1 MKYIIAIGIFQAL
14 AAATLLWRSRIRDD
28 ADGLLIALAVCISI
42 HLSIKFIIYN
52 FVSDTEI
59 LGMMNTFIWLCYLPI
74 LCLYT
79 IKISRPDFIPASK
92 WWVFIPFIVGAI
104 GFFSVASV
112 LATNPVAGHQVLFW
126 YNTITLWTIIPLD
139 AFLACWII
147 YFAKNNIDES
157 NSERNLI
164 IQLAYLFLATSFVS
178 IILTVFQPF
187 GHDYNYLGRSVVY
200 TILIVICIRIISY
213 KYYALARITK
223 KYVVNLHEAHN
234 QLNSVPVQSEELD
247 YQFFDEQDNSKRILV
262 KERDDLESFPD
273 APQQKKRA
281 LLQIDEMLSIVL
293 KLENAMATEAYFKDS
308 ELTLDKLASYTK
320 NSKYHISET
329 LNHYLHKPFYLFVN
343 EYRIEYVKEQMNIL
357 ATKDYEI
364 NMLSLAYEAGFNSK
378 SSFNRYFKE
387 IAGETPSS
395 YFKRISDI
403 GKVVICH

>member
-14 AAATLLWRSRIRDD
+14 AAATLLWRSRIRDN
-28 ADGLLIALAVCISI
+28 ADNLLIALVVCISI

-74 LCLYT
+74 LYLYT
-79 IKISRPDFIPASK
+79 IKISLSDFMPASK

-147 YFAKNNIDES
+147 YFAKNNIDKS
-157 NSERNLI
+157 NSERKLI

-178 IILTVFQPF
+178 IILTFFQPF
-187 GHDYNYLGRSVVY
+187 GYDYNYVGRSVVY
-200 TILIVICIRIISY
+200 TILIVICIRIISH
-213 KYYALARITK
+213 KYSALAQITK
-223 KYVVNLHEAHN
+223 KHVVSLHELHSQN
-234 QLNSVPVQSEELD
+234 NPVPVQSKNLD
-247 YQFFDEQDNSKRILV
+247 YQLPNEQDSNKRTIV
-262 KERDDLESFPD
+262 KERNYLQSFPD
-273 APQQKKRA
+273 AAQQKKRA
-281 LLQIDEMLSIVL
+281 LLEIDEMLSIVL
-293 KLENAMATEAYFKDS
+293 KLENAMVKEAFKDS
-308 ELTLDKLASYTK
+308 ELTLDKLATYTK
-320 NSKYHISET
+320 NNKYHISET

-343 EYRIEYVKEQMNIL
+343 EYRIQYVKEQMNIL

-378 SSFNRYFKE
+378 SSFNRYFKD
-387 IAGETPSS
+387 IVGETPSS
-395 YFKRISDI
+395 YFRMISNNN
-403 GKVVICH
+403 GVIYQ

>member
-14 AAATLLWRSRIRDD
+14 AAATLLWRSRIRDN
-28 ADGLLIALAVCISI
+28 ADNLLIALVVCISI

-74 LCLYT
+74 LYLYT

-126 YNTITLWTIIPLD
+126 YNTITLWIIIPLD

-147 YFAKNNIDES
+147 YFAKKNIDKS
-157 NSERNLI
+157 NSERKLI

-178 IILTVFQPF
+178 IILTFFQPF
-187 GHDYNYLGRSVVY
+187 GYDYNYVGRSVVY
-200 TILIVICIRIISY
+200 TILIVICIRIISH
-213 KYYALARITK
+213 KYSALAQITK
-223 KYVVNLHEAHN
+223 KHVVNLQEVDSQN
-234 QLNSVPVQSEELD
+234 NPLSVQSENLD
-247 YQFFDEQDNSKRILV
+247 YQFPDEQDSNKRTIV
-262 KERDDLESFPD
+262 KESNYLQSFPY
-273 APQQKKRA
+273 APQQKKRE
-281 LLQIDEMLSIVL
+281 LLKIDEMLSIVS
-293 KLENAMATEAYFKDS
+293 KLENAMAKEAFKDS
-308 ELTLDKLASYTK
+308 ELTLDKLATYTK
-320 NSKYHISET
+320 NNKYHISET
-329 LNHYLHKPFYLFVN
+329 LNHYLHKPFYTFVN
-343 EYRIEYVKEQMNIL
+343 EYRIEYVKEQMKIL
-357 ATKDYEI
+357 VMKDYEI

-387 IAGETPSS
+387 IVGETPSS
-395 YFKRISDI
+395 YFKMVSNNS
-403 GKVVICH
+403 KAVVC